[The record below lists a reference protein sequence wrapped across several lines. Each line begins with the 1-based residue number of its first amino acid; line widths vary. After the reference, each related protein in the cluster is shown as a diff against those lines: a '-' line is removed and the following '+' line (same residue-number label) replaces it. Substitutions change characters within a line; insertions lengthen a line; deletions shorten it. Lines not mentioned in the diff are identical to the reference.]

1 MTTSLHS
8 LLAKSSG
15 QHAPSGCRFISTL
28 WLCLIVIFISSVAVQ
43 TAWALDKV
51 NAEAPETRTVIK
63 GSGLPVPRFVS
74 LKSDVVNMRVGPGH
88 EYPLQWVYVRKNLPL
103 KVISEF
109 DVWRKVVDHEGVTG
123 WVHGQLVSLKRYG
136 VITSSNAKL
145 RAEPGTEAAVTA
157 VAESGVLMEVQYCEG
172 NWCRLGSDIAKGWL
186 ERDRFWGVLPEEEL
200 K

>member
-1 MTTSLHS
+1 MTTSLHP

-15 QHAPSGCRFISTL
+15 QHAFSGCRFISTL
-28 WLCLIVIFISSVAVQ
+28 WLCLIVIFISPVAVQ

-172 NWCRLGSDIAKGWL
+172 NWCRLGSDMAKGWL

>member
-1 MTTSLHS
+1 MTTSLHP
-8 LLAKSSG
+8 LVAKSSG
-15 QHAPSGCRFISTL
+15 QNAFPGCRFISTF
-28 WLCLIVIFISSVAVQ
+28 WLCLIVIFVSPVSVQ

>member
-1 MTTSLHS
+1 MTTSLHPPV
-8 LLAKSSG
+8 AKSSG
-15 QHAPSGCRFISTL
+15 QNAFPGCRFISTF
-28 WLCLIVIFISSVAVQ
+28 WLCLIVIFVSPVSVQ

-123 WVHGQLVSLKRYG
+123 WVHGQLVSLRRYG

-145 RAEPGTEAAVTA
+145 RA
-157 VAESGVLMEVQYCEG
+157 
-172 NWCRLGSDIAKGWL
+172 
-186 ERDRFWGVLPEEEL
+186 
-200 K
+200 